1 MNTPSGIYTA
11 VLVDDD
17 ELDRL
22 HTQVML
28 KKYPFIHLTESF
40 DSPVAALAAIE
51 EKDPDVVFLDIDM
64 DDMNGL
70 ELRRQLGNRQ
80 VCIYI
85 TSYPDYALETFELAA
100 FDYLLKPLN
109 SNRFDTT
116 MERLQ
121 QYLHLKHKAE
131 LFEYSLG
138 GNTIFIK
145 DGHHQVKIHLHD
157 ILYMEALK
165 DYTRIV
171 TAQQKFCVLN
181 LLGNLLQEAA
191 FKTFIRI
198 HRSYAVQK
206 HFINKIT
213 AREVMIN
220 DIKIPIGR
228 SYRNN
233 LQSLIT

>member
-1 MNTPSGIYTA
+1 MNTPTGTYTA
-11 VLVDDD
+11 VIVDDD

-28 KKYPFIHLTESF
+28 KKYPFIHIIDSFNDPATALT
-40 DSPVAALAAIE
+40 AIE
-51 EKDPDVVFLDIDM
+51 EKEPDVVFLDIDM
-64 DDMNGL
+64 GDMSGL
-70 ELRRQLGNRQ
+70 ELRRQLGNGQ

-100 FDYLLKPLN
+100 FDYLVKPLN
-109 SNRFDTT
+109 SERFNTT

-121 QYLHLKHKAE
+121 QYLNLKHKAE

-145 DGHHQVKIHLHD
+145 DGHKQVKVHLHD

-171 TAQQKFCVLN
+171 TVQQKFCVLN

-213 AREVMIN
+213 AQEVMVN

-233 LQSLIT
+233 LQNLIT